1 MLSQLLDY
9 ITHIRAFSFP
19 NGVTIN
25 RALAPAFTFWVLS
38 DPKYLTRGSPRLAGF
53 RSARRTKIVC
63 TIGPATETYEQ
74 LERLAS
80 NGMNVARLNM
90 CHGTHA
96 WHRRVIRALRKLNEE
111 KGYSVA
117 IMCDTEGS
125 EIHTGDLKEPIAL
138 TAGDAF
144 TFTVRHSTAMPCAE
158 REGWCVDVSYDGFA
172 EDVRVGDTILAGG
185 GLVSWEVVDKAG
197 PDVVCRC
204 VEPGLLTS
212 RANLTFRRGGKII
225 RARNA
230 MLPVISQKDWLD
242 IDFAVA
248 EGADFL
254 AISFVKSAETM
265 AQLRSYLSAKGPEA
279 AATAL
284 VAKIESMDAIP
295 NLGEIVEASDGVM
308 VARGDLGSQ
317 VPLEDVPV
325 LQKQI
330 ARLCRQAGKPCM
342 VASHFLQSMLEFP
355 TPTRA
360 EVADIADAL
369 RQKSDAVVL
378 CGETALGAF
387 PHKALDVV
395 RSTSVRV
402 EQWCR
407 DQGLEDMLLRG
418 LHESKHEEVSEK
430 ICAAGASLAN
440 ELEAS
445 AIFVYTKSG
454 YMAGLLSRQRPD
466 CPIFAFTD
474 SPTVRRKMNL
484 RWGLIPFRMA
494 LDGQAE
500 HTVDRSF
507 RLLLA
512 RGLVSPGD
520 LVVVVSDMGAGSGS
534 DASGGPNALFSVDDE
549 GLDGFGWEEAHGN
562 GASPGVSS
570 GVRSIQVRYV
580 PQPLASGNGEESV
593 SRSY

>member
-1 MLSQLLDY
+1 
-9 ITHIRAFSFP
+9 
-19 NGVTIN
+19 
-25 RALAPAFTFWVLS
+25 
-38 DPKYLTRGSPRLAGF
+38 
-53 RSARRTKIVC
+53 VC

-90 CHGTHA
+90 CHGDHE
-96 WHRRVIRALRKLNEE
+96 WHRGVIRRVQKLNEE
-111 KGYSVA
+111 RGFSVA

-138 TAGDAF
+138 AAGDAF
-144 TFTVRHSTAMPCAE
+144 TFTVRNSTATPSA
-158 REGWCVDVSYDGFA
+158 REGGGWCVDVSYDGFA

-185 GLVSWEVVDKAG
+185 GLVSWEVVEKAG
-197 PDVVCRC
+197 PDVRCRC
-204 VEPGLLTS
+204 LDPGLLTS
-212 RANLTFRRGGKII
+212 RANLTFRRAGKII

-242 IDFAVA
+242 IDFAVS

-265 AQLRSYLSAKGPEA
+265 AQLRSYLRAKGPA
-279 AATAL
+279 AGATGL
-284 VAKIESMDAIP
+284 IAKIESMDALP

-308 VARGDLGSQ
+308 VARGDLGTQ
-317 VPLEDVPV
+317 VPLEEVPV

-342 VASHFLQSMLEFP
+342 VASHFLQSMMTVP

-378 CGETALGAF
+378 CGETALGSF
-387 PHKALDVV
+387 PHKSLDVV

-402 EQWCR
+402 EEWCR

-418 LHESKHEEVSEK
+418 LHESKNEEVSEK

-474 SPTVRRKMNL
+474 SPTVRRRMNL

-500 HTVDRSF
+500 ETVDRSF

-520 LVVVVSDMGAGSGS
+520 LVVVVSDMTGSGS
-534 DASGGPNALFSVDDE
+534 GGGGVDGASGGAPEALFSVDEDSLGGLSWEDLPE
-549 GLDGFGWEEAHGN
+549 GGGRSGP
-562 GASPGVSS
+562 GA
-570 GVRSIQVRYV
+570 VRSIQVRYV
-580 PQPLASGNGEESV
+580 PPPDA
-593 SRSY
+593 